1 LTCRIIDTYRIK
13 KLLMARWKSNLI
25 NAYRFASWPY
35 RQMRLRQMILARKV
49 PVAILY
55 YHRVDNSCPN
65 PWTISE
71 IDFQRQI
78 DWFQQNFDLVNL
90 EECQRRISRGAN
102 TRPTLSI
109 TFDDG
114 YADNCS
120 SALPMLISRGIPV
133 TYFVTTFH
141 TTLDKPFQHD
151 IALETP
157 LAPNSIDSLIALAN
171 AGVEIG
177 SHTRNHVDVGRIRDP
192 ETLFDEVITS
202 TREMEQLIQKPIRY
216 FAFPYGLR
224 ENLNPAVFR
233 LLKEHGFKGACSA
246 YGGLNYMGDD
256 SFHLQR
262 IHGDPCL
269 ARMKNW
275 LTLDPRL
282 ELVGRYDY
290 STEPQIH
297 SSRDLSSELEQ
308 PPTHRQTIS

>member
-1 LTCRIIDTYRIK
+1 
-13 KLLMARWKSNLI
+13 MSRWKSNLI
-25 NAYRFASWPY
+25 DAYRWASWPY
-35 RQMRLRQMILARKV
+35 RQLRLKQLARARKV

-71 IDFQRQI
+71 GDFQQQI
-78 DWFQQNFDLVNL
+78 DWFEKNFDLVGL
-90 EECQRRISRGAN
+90 EECQRRISRGHN
-102 TRPTLSI
+102 DRPTLSI

-141 TTLDKPFQHD
+141 TTRDKPFQHD
-151 IALETP
+151 IARAAP
-157 LAPNSIDSLIALAN
+157 LAPNSIDSLIAIAN

-177 SHTRNHVDVGRIRDP
+177 SHTRNHVDVGKISDP
-192 ETLFDEVITS
+192 ATLFDEVIS
-202 TREMEQLIQKPIRY
+202 ATREMEELIQKPIRY

-233 LLKEHGFKGACSA
+233 LLQEHGFKGACSA

-256 SFHLQR
+256 AFHLQR

-282 ELVGRYDY
+282 NMIGRYDY
-290 STEPQIH
+290 TSAPEIQTARGPSKEQRSPQ
-297 SSRDLSSELEQ
+297 SV
-308 PPTHRQTIS
+308 TN